1 MVDSQWNTARRGNR
15 YRYYINQALLHGK
28 REGSRA
34 RVSADDAEHLIV
46 EQLCRQEKRD
56 DLVANI
62 AIGVWSA
69 ETRELILTTV
79 DRVRDPSR
87 RDRSHVQVKGA
98 GCVAAS
104 IEEDEKSE
112 SQNSLRLPLPP
123 PRPRERKKIFV
134 PGNSGTQPRRIDRAL
149 VLAIARARSWVGAL
163 RQAEFVDT
171 AKIVQNRGQ

>member
-79 DRVRDPSR
+79 DQVVILRDEIEATFRLKERVASRHPSKR
-87 RDRSHVQVKGA
+87 TRKARVK
-98 GCVAAS
+98 
-104 IEEDEKSE
+104 
-112 SQNSLRLPLPP
+112 
-123 PRPRERKKIFV
+123 
-134 PGNSGTQPRRIDRAL
+134 
-149 VLAIARARSWVGAL
+149 IA
-163 RQAEFVDT
+163 
-171 AKIVQNRGQ
+171 